1 MRNKILIIGLGRL
14 GTSIADRASLRG
26 QNVIVIDSNKERLEQ
41 LGDAFSGFKVQ
52 GDATDMHVLEEDCY
66 IDTCNEVVIT
76 TDDDN
81 TNLFLA
87 HVCADIYEVPHVYV
101 RFDSPELLTLVSAH
115 HNIRAIYPFELSLQR
130 FIMMEGEEEE

>member
-14 GTSIADRASLRG
+14 GSSIADRASLRG
-26 QNVIVIDSNKERLEQ
+26 QNVIVIDNNKDVLDQ
-41 LGDAFSGFKVQ
+41 LGDDFSGFRVQ
-52 GDATDMHVLEEDCY
+52 GDATDMRILEEDCY
-66 IDTCNEVVIT
+66 IDTCQEVVIT

-81 TNLFLA
+81 VNLFLA
-87 HVCADIYEVPHVYV
+87 HVCATIYEVPHVYV
-101 RFDSPELLTLVSAH
+101 RFDSPELLTLVATN